1 MERRA
6 IVKLTVLNAEPR
18 GYSRDAYS
26 IISSVGNVIEKEIS
40 QENLIDN
47 LQGVDA
53 LIVRL
58 GLKIN
63 KKIIENSNCL
73 KYIISAT
80 TGLDHI
86 DIEVAKENNIEIIS
100 LKGEDEFL
108 GKITSTSELTFAL
121 MLSLYRKI
129 NEAIN
134 HVKKG
139 GWDRNLYIGNTIAG
153 KKLGILGFGRI
164 GKHISKYGRAF
175 GCAVG
180 AFDLKKK
187 ILPDGVKKFE
197 SIDLLFKWSNILCIH
212 IPLNNS
218 TKFLIDYQLLSLLP
232 QGAIVINTS
241 RGDVWDEN
249 SVVELLEKGHLGG
262 VATDV
267 VQGERDHIKLKGSRI
282 INYAK
287 ENNNLIITPHIG
299 GATKES
305 MEMTEVFIAKKFIKI
320 FKNN

>member
-1 MERRA
+1 MDKKSLINENKKAYVMPLSWLANIDDERDLIIADALVKEWKEGA
-6 IVKLTVLNAEPR
+6 IVKLTVLNAEPK

-63 KKIIENSNCL
+63 KKIIENSNGL

-187 ILPDGVKKFE
+187 Y
-197 SIDLLFKWSNILCIH
+197 C
-212 IPLNNS
+212 
-218 TKFLIDYQLLSLLP
+218 Q
-232 QGAIVINTS
+232 
-241 RGDVWDEN
+241 
-249 SVVELLEKGHLGG
+249 
-262 VATDV
+262 
-267 VQGERDHIKLKGSRI
+267 
-282 INYAK
+282 
-287 ENNNLIITPHIG
+287 
-299 GATKES
+299 
-305 MEMTEVFIAKKFIKI
+305 ME
-320 FKNN
+320 